1 MKSEKLFR
9 EINKT
14 MREKSQEDRYWL
26 YKAIYG
32 KEPVIY
38 GAEPPRTEFEFK
50 FIGDNIEDLEFRLI
64 ADGEEICFIPKG
76 SFKIIYNVKEKI
88 VIKNFKTYVKEI
100 SKPIVYFKDDRVRVA
115 FEKFY
120 REFFKDSQEKG
131 IINYIDSSFRIAKKN
146 LYKRNKLVKL
156 EEITVK
162 DALRKKIPSLLVE
175 FYDATLKPSVK
186 SASPSNPTMYEN
198 TNTHLQRM

>member
-88 VIKNFKTYVKEI
+88 IIKNF
-100 SKPIVYFKDDRVRVA
+100 
-115 FEKFY
+115 
-120 REFFKDSQEKG
+120 
-131 IINYIDSSFRIAKKN
+131 NSSFRIAKKN

-162 DALRKKIPSLLVE
+162 DALRKKIPSL
-175 FYDATLKPSVK
+175 S
-186 SASPSNPTMYEN
+186 
-198 TNTHLQRM
+198 Q